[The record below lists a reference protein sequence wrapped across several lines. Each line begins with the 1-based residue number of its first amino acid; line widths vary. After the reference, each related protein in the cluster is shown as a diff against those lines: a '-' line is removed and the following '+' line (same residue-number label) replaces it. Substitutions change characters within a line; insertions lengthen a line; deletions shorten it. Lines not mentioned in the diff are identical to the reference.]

1 MRECGRSMVEM
12 LGVLAIIGVL
22 SVGAIAG
29 YSKAMMKY
37 KLNKQ
42 TEQVNTL
49 IGNIIIYKDAFRHQ
63 DGNITQLVPYY
74 KKLKIIPEDM
84 IKDDSDYIYD
94 VFNTRIKITY
104 NNQTPNTPGAKPNNF
119 NSLSF
124 LLPESSLNL
133 QICCNIVNAAKEFH
147 QDLYLIETYVGGTE
161 GYTGIHYGDNFC
173 NKDKPCLRDLS
184 VTDLNQLCDVCR
196 NKVQCYLA
204 ILTK

>member
-1 MRECGRSMVEM
+1 MRENGRSMVEM

-49 IGNIIIYKDAFRHQ
+49 ISDIIIYKDAFRYQ
-63 DGNITQLVPYY
+63 NGDITQLVPYY
-74 KKLKIIPEDM
+74 KKLNIIPEDM

-94 VFNTRIKITY
+94 VFNTRINIYY
-104 NNQTPNTPGAKPNNF
+104 NNQTPNAPGAKPNNF
-119 NSLSF
+119 NMLIF
-124 LLPESSLNL
+124 LLPESSLNS
-133 QICCNIVNAAKEFH
+133 QICYNIVNAAKEFH
-147 QDLYLIETYVGGTE
+147 QDLYLIETYIGAA
-161 GYTGIHYGDNFC
+161 GYTGMQYGDNFC
-173 NKDKPCLRDLS
+173 NEDKPCLRDLS
-184 VTDLNQLCDVCR
+184 VTDMNQLCDVCR
-196 NKVQCYLA
+196 DKVQCYLA